1 MLPLVCQPPSSL
13 QHFAQAGRRRC
24 AVPTLHCCCLLV
36 TAVLCLPP
44 SSICPCRPVPG
55 WQPIAMQCTMRPPG
69 SCCTPQCLQLQCLQ
83 AATTLRLLTAKELFP
98 MAGRCEGL
106 AAMGDTVA
114 NSPAQRKACAFLLD
128 KQRSDGGWAESYLSS
143 QDKVLSPLCM
153 IWSASVVICR

>member
-1 MLPLVCQPPSSL
+1 
-13 QHFAQAGRRRC
+13 
-24 AVPTLHCCCLLV
+24 
-36 TAVLCLPP
+36 
-44 SSICPCRPVPG
+44 
-55 WQPIAMQCTMRPPG
+55 
-69 SCCTPQCLQLQCLQ
+69 
-83 AATTLRLLTAKELFP
+83 